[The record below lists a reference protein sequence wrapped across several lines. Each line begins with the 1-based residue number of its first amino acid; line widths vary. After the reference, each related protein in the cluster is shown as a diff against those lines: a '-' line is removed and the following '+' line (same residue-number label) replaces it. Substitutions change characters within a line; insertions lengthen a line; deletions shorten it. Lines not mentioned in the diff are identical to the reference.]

1 MSRDELITD
10 NMKLVY
16 YVIHR
21 NFPMFAKN
29 EDVFQ
34 EGCIG
39 LIKAA
44 DNYEEGKGE
53 FRNYAYTSILN
64 AIRTYLRANKQDT
77 EVLSLDYTMNI
88 DDDESVALIDIISDD
103 SFDKWFDK
111 VERDIFLQSLSKRE
125 QRIVQ
130 LLKEGK
136 NQTEIG
142 EEFGVTRQMISRYV
156 TKIQSKWRWYI
167 EEN

>member
-1 MSRDELITD
+1 MSRDEMITD

-21 NFPMFAKN
+21 NFPSFAKN

-39 LIKAA
+39 LIKAV
-44 DNYEEGKGE
+44 DNYEEDKGE
-53 FRNYAYTSILN
+53 FRNYAYSSILN
-64 AIRTYLRANKQDT
+64 SIRNYFRSIRQDADI
-77 EVLSLDYTMNI
+77 LSLDYTMDI
-88 DDDESVALIDIISDD
+88 GDDEPVMLIDIIPDD
-103 SFDKWFDK
+103 SIEKWFDK
-111 VERDIFLQSLSKRE
+111 VERDIFLETLSPKE
-125 QRIVQ
+125 QQIVE

-136 NQTEIG
+136 TGQEIADV
-142 EEFGVTRQMISRYV
+142 FGVSREMIQKHTAR
-156 TKIQSKWRWYI
+156 IRSKWRWYS